1 MKFQFKLSTVLLSA
15 TSIILAVALAFTGVT
30 IYKKNTYIK
39 DIKAQITKNESQIA
53 ELEKETQELEKNL
66 EDSNNEKAKV
76 SSELESA
83 KGEKE
88 KLEKENS
95 KLKSQIEKLKAE
107 KAEKAKAAVNNAAT
121 VAPAPV
127 VTPPPPTNKVCYL
140 TFDDGP
146 SHNTLKILDI
156 LNKYG
161 IKATFFVINTS
172 DIAYVKNIYDAGHTV
187 GLHSASH
194 TYSQIYSSTDAFFAD
209 LDKISSIV
217 ESIIGVKS
225 NITRFPGGGSN
236 TVSKHYCKGIM
247 SSLTKMVPERGYYYF
262 DWNVSSQDASGNNVS
277 YTKIV
282 NSVLNSADGK
292 RSICVLMHDSAE
304 KTTTVDALPFII
316 DGLIAKGFSFAP
328 LTEQSYGYHHGVNN

>member
-15 TSIILAVALAFTGVT
+15 TSIVLAVSLAFTGVI
-30 IYKKNTYIK
+30 IYKKNAYIK
-39 DIKAQITKNESQIA
+39 DIKAQITKNESQIL
-53 ELEKETQELEKNL
+53 ELEKQTQELEKNL
-66 EDSNNEKAKV
+66 ENSNNEKEKV

-83 KGEKE
+83 KSEKD
-88 KLEKENS
+88 KLKKENS

-107 KAEKAKAAVNNAAT
+107 KAEKAKAAVNNAASPT
-121 VAPAPV
+121 PAPNI
-127 VTPPPPTNKVCYL
+127 TPPPANKVCYL

-156 LNKYG
+156 LNRYG

-194 TYSQIYSSTDAFFAD
+194 TYSDIYRSTDAFFAD
-209 LDKISSIV
+209 LDKISGIV
-217 ESIIGVKS
+217 ESIIGVKP
-225 NITRFPGGGSN
+225 NITRFPGGSSN

-247 SSLTKMVPERGYYYF
+247 SSLSKMVPERGYHYF
-262 DWNVSSQDASGNNVS
+262 DWNVSSQDASGNKVS

-282 NSVLNSADGK
+282 NSVLNAADGK
-292 RSICVLMHDSAE
+292 NSICVLMHDSAE